1 MTDQA
6 RWQRDLEE
14 MEIFFVLFFAEA
26 WIAFWWMVHHTY
38 ITL

>member
-14 MEIFFVLFFAEA
+14 MEIFFVLFFVEA
-26 WIAFWWMVHHTY
+26 WVAFWWCVHH
-38 ITL
+38 IG